1 MVFFNLK
8 YCQMKISNLK
18 ARTVFIPI
26 EAPTRHSYGSPNGF
40 VRTILELETDE
51 GITGLGET
59 FGEVSNASFDAVR
72 DFLIGED
79 PFNLEKIRILISQ
92 RGYLSR
98 QPFLLTPIEFACYDI
113 QGKSIGRPVYQLLG
127 GKIRDRVPLSA
138 YLFYRYP
145 DKHGK
150 GEVTTP
156 DQMVSHA
163 SQLVEKYGFRTLKL
177 KGGVFEPEHELQTIA
192 ALRKQFGA
200 EYKLRLD
207 PNAIWS
213 PATAIRIGQK
223 LRDYDLEY
231 YEDPSWG
238 LNAMAN
244 VRNRVTLPL
253 ATNMSVIEFEQLGP
267 AVSMGAIDVILSDPW
282 YYGGL
287 LHTKYLD
294 MMCKTF
300 GLSVGM
306 HSGTEFGVSLT
317 AMLHVASTMPNLVHA
332 IDSHYHHLTDDILV
346 GGMLQYKDGCM
357 SPNDQP
363 GLGIQLDEEKIA
375 QYEELFIQRKQT
387 ADYWYPPDPKRP
399 DWYPIVPSW

>member
-1 MVFFNLK
+1 
-8 YCQMKISNLK
+8 MKITGIN
-18 ARTVFIPI
+18 ARTLFIPI
-26 EAPTRHSYGSPNGF
+26 EAPTRHSYGSPDGF
-40 VRTILELETDE
+40 VRTIVELKTDE
-51 GITGLGET
+51 GHTGLGET
-59 FGEVSNASFDAVR
+59 FGGINISSFDAVR

-79 PFNLEKIRILISQ
+79 PFNLEKIRIQISQ

-113 QGKSIGRPVYQLLG
+113 QGQSIGRPVYQLLG
-127 GKIRDRVPLSA
+127 GKVRDRVPISA

-145 DKHGK
+145 DKDGN
-150 GEVTTP
+150 GEVRTP
-156 DQMVSHA
+156 DQMVAHA
-163 SQLVEKYGFRTLKL
+163 RQLVSKYGFRTLKL
-177 KGGVFEPEHELQTIA
+177 KGGVFEPEHEFETIV
-192 ALRKQFGA
+192 ALRKKFGS
-200 EYKLRLD
+200 EYRLRFD

-213 PATAIRIGQK
+213 PATAIRIGNK
-223 LRDYDLEY
+223 LRDFDLEY

-238 LNAMAN
+238 LNAMAH
-244 VRNRVTLPL
+244 VRSKVALPL
-253 ATNMSVIEFEQLGP
+253 ATNMSVVEFEQVGP
-267 AVSMGAIDVILSDPW
+267 AVAMGAIDVVLSDPW

-306 HSGTEFGVSLT
+306 HSGSEFGVGLT
-317 AMLHVASTMPNLVHA
+317 AMLHVAATMPNLVHA
-332 IDSHYHHLTDDILV
+332 IDSHYHHLTDDILA

-357 SPNDQP
+357 SPNERP
-363 GLGIQLDEEKIA
+363 GFGIRLDEEKMA
-375 QYEELFIQRKQT
+375 RYEELFMQRKKA

>member
-1 MVFFNLK
+1 MR
-8 YCQMKISNLK
+8 ITDIK
-18 ARTVFIPI
+18 ARTLFIPI
-26 EAPTRHSYGSPNGF
+26 EAPTRHSYGSPDGF

-51 GITGLGET
+51 GITGIGET
-59 FGEVSNASFDAVR
+59 FGGINSASFDAVR
-72 DFLIGED
+72 GFLIGED
-79 PFNLEKIRILISQ
+79 PFNLEKIRIQISQ

-113 QGKSIGRPVYQLLG
+113 QGQSIGRPVYQLLG
-127 GKIRDRVPLSA
+127 GKVRDRVPIAA

-145 DKHGK
+145 DKNGK

-163 SQLVEKYGFRTLKL
+163 KDLVNQYGFSTLKL
-177 KGGVFEPEHELQTIA
+177 KGGVFEPEHEFETIVS
-192 ALRKQFGA
+192 LRREFGS
-200 EYKLRLD
+200 EYKLRFD
-207 PNAIWS
+207 PNAIWAS
-213 PATAIRIGQK
+213 ATAIRMGNK
-223 LRDYDLEY
+223 LRDFDLEY
-231 YEDPSWG
+231 YEDPAWG

-244 VRNRVTLPL
+244 VRSQVNLPI
-253 ATNMSVIEFEQLGP
+253 ATNMSVIEFEQIGP

-294 MMCKTF
+294 MICKTF

-306 HSGTEFGVSLT
+306 HSGTEFGVGLT
-317 AMLHVASTMPNLVHA
+317 AMLHVAVTMPNLVHA
-332 IDSHYHHLTDDILV
+332 IDSHYHHLLDDILV
-346 GGMLQYKDGCM
+346 GGMLQYKDGYM

-363 GLGIQLDEEKIA
+363 GLGIHLDEEKMSK
-375 QYEELFIQRKQT
+375 YEELFMQRKQA

-399 DWYPIVPSW
+399 NWYPIVPGW

>member
-1 MVFFNLK
+1 
-8 YCQMKISNLK
+8 MKITDIN
-18 ARTVFIPI
+18 ARTLFIPI
-26 EAPTRHSYGSPNGF
+26 EAPTRHSYGSPDGF
-40 VRTILELETDE
+40 VRTIVELTTDE
-51 GITGLGET
+51 GLTGLGET
-59 FGEVSNASFDAVR
+59 FGWINDASFDSVR

-79 PFNLEKIRILISQ
+79 PFNLEKIRIQISQ

-113 QGKSIGRPVYQLLG
+113 QGQSIGRPVYQLLG
-127 GKIRDRVPLSA
+127 GKVRERVAISA

-145 DKHGK
+145 DNDGT
-150 GEVTTP
+150 GEVKTP
-156 DQMVSHA
+156 EQMTAHA
-163 SQLVEKYGFRTLKL
+163 QQLVTKHGFRTLKL
-177 KGGVFEPEHELQTIA
+177 KGGVFEPEHEFRTIV
-192 ALRKQFGA
+192 ALREKFGS

-213 PATAIRIGQK
+213 PATAIRIGTK
-223 LRDYDLEY
+223 LRDCDLEY
-231 YEDPSWG
+231 YEDPAWG
-238 LNAMAN
+238 LNAMAH
-244 VRNRVTLPL
+244 VRSKVAQPL
-253 ATNMSVIEFEQLGP
+253 ATNMSVIEFEQVGP
-267 AVSMGAIDVILSDPW
+267 AVAMGAIDVVLSDPW

-306 HSGTEFGVSLT
+306 HSGTEFGVGLT
-317 AMLHVASTMPNLVHA
+317 AMLHVAATMPNLVHA

-363 GLGIQLDEEKIA
+363 GLGIRLDEERMER
-375 QYEELFIQRKQT
+375 YEELFKQRQKA